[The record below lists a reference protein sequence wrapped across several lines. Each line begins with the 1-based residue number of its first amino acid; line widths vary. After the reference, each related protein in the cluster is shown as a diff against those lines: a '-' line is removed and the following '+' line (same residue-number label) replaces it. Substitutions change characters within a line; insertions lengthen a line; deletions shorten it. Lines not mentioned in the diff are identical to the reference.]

1 VGGHALLVCLVSIA
15 VLGRCVA
22 ASAQVVPPDLQA
34 TILVRMLGYDRSLKP
49 RAGNVVGLGIVY
61 KASDKAST
69 QTYNDMLRAFKSIES
84 QTVQGMP
91 IKISSLAYKDAT
103 GLAEWMIKDGVVALY
118 IAPGLGP
125 ELDAIR
131 SVCQQKKIV
140 SMSPV
145 RVFVEQGVAVGVVV
159 KGDSPRLL
167 VNLTAAES
175 LGMDLDSKLLQLA
188 DIVR

>member
-1 VGGHALLVCLVSIA
+1 M
-15 VLGRCVA
+15 LGRCA
-22 ASAQVVPPDLQA
+22 TASAQVVPPELQA

-49 RAGNVVGLGIVY
+49 RTGNTVVLGILY

-69 QTYNDMLRAFKSIES
+69 QTYNDMVRAFKSIES

-91 IKISSLAYKDAT
+91 VRISSLPYKDAA

-118 IAPGLGP
+118 IAPGLAA
-125 ELDAIR
+125 ELEAIR

-145 RVFVEQGVAVGVVV
+145 RAFVEQGVAVGVVV
-159 KGDSPRLL
+159 KGDSPRIL
-167 VNLTAAES
+167 VNRAAAES